1 MRLRILFVLI
11 ALAAAGCASAGQGDG
26 GDASDTVQ
34 LTVVNEYQGTVTAYA
49 VWGSS
54 RIRLG
59 DVGQNRTRLFTTSRR
74 SDRVA
79 VGLELIGAPPSATSV
94 GPTPAL
100 SPYRVSESIAV
111 VEGDAIEFRLSA
123 GNILTVRRLEAG
135 L

>member
-1 MRLRILFVLI
+1 MRRRILLLLA
-11 ALAAAGCASAGQGDG
+11 ALASATCASTNQGDG
-26 GDASDTVQ
+26 SEAESSVQ
-34 LTVVNEYQGTVTAYA
+34 LTVINEYQGTVTAYV
-49 VWGSS
+49 VWGSG

-59 DVGQNRTRLFTTSRR
+59 DVGQNRTRLFSTPRR

-79 VGLELIGAPPSATSV
+79 VGLELIGGPPAGTGAGAT
-94 GPTPAL
+94 PRL

-111 VEGDAIEFRLSA
+111 VEGDAVEFRLSA

>member
-1 MRLRILFVLI
+1 MHLRIFFVLA
-11 ALAAAGCASAGQGDG
+11 ALASAGCASTNQSDG
-26 GDASDTVQ
+26 GDAASTVQ
-34 LTVVNEYQGTVTAYA
+34 LTVINEYQGTVTAYA
-49 VWGSS
+49 VWGSG

-59 DVGQNRTRLFTTSRR
+59 DVGQNRTRLFSTRRR

-79 VGLELIGAPPSATSV
+79 VGLELIGAPPPATGAGS
-94 GPTPAL
+94 AL

-111 VEGDAIEFRLSA
+111 VEGDAVEFRLSA